1 MKRIEITRRSLLR
14 AGGAF
19 GALSA
24 GLLPP
29 FALARATPIKVGF
42 VVPLTGPYGV
52 DAQAEVKGAELAI
65 RQFNNEG
72 GLNGRRAELVVRDD
86 KLNPGEAASKASVA
100 TVMSFMMSS
109 LPILVD
115 LARPGRPHLEWRH
128 LKGRHA
134 GDKSG
139 EPHQLPH

>member
-1 MKRIEITRRSLLR
+1 MKRIELTRRSLLR

-29 FALARATPIKVGF
+29 FALAQATPIKVGF

-52 DAQAEVKGAELAI
+52 DAQAEVKGAELAV

-86 KLNPGEAASKASVA
+86 KLNPGEAASKALELVEKDR
-100 TVMSFMMSS
+100 
-109 LPILVD
+109 VD
-115 LARPGRPHLEWRH
+115 LLRVRSARRC
-128 LKGRHA
+128 
-134 GDKSG
+134 
-139 EPHQLPH
+139 LPSTASPSKRA